1 MTNNNEEDQD
11 GINSLKVNELKDIC
25 CYYGLK
31 VSRNKDTLISR
42 VIEHVKALE
51 TTVFDDNDDNMNDD
65 DNFLD

>member
-31 VSRNKDTLISR
+31 VSRNKDTLIWR
-42 VIEHVKALE
+42 VTEYVKALS
-51 TTVFDDNDDNMNDD
+51 TTVSDNDNENNDNKLFDW
-65 DNFLD
+65 